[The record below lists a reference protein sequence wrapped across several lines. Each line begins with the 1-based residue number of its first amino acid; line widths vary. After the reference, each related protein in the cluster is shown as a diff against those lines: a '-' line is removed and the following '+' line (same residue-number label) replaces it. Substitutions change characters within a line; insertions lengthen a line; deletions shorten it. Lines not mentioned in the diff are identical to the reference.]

1 MRVCAQLTETERQA
15 QVTAPPQSGGGRSG
29 ANGSRGDAAFRIDL
43 AGLKK
48 LTDAPAGEVYD
59 AGVVESA
66 QVLCSNV
73 DCACCTVI
81 DDAAS
86 EVVV

>member
-1 MRVCAQLTETERQA
+1 MRVSSQLTDTERQT
-15 QVTAPPQSGGGRSG
+15 QVTLPPQSGAGRSG
-29 ANGSRGDAAFRIDL
+29 ANGSRGDATFRIDL

-66 QVLCSNV
+66 QVLQ
-73 DCACCTVI
+73 CCI
-81 DDAAS
+81 CKLYCDS
-86 EVVV
+86 